1 MSLITNLIGK
11 GKKKNL
17 RDWMVIAVICGL
29 LLLLVFFPFEETGKR
44 NDVSF
49 LGIESELTEEKGS
62 LTDETRLEE
71 LLGKIDRIGAV
82 DVMITYENEATLYSS
97 KQNEI
102 SGIVVVCL
110 EDYSGETELLI
121 HEVIQALFPVSA
133 HKIKVVKGI
142 SSYEK

>member
-1 MSLITNLIGK
+1 MKLLSNLFEK
-11 GKKKNL
+11 GKKKSF
-17 RDWMVIAVICGL
+17 RDWMAIGVICGL
-29 LLLLVFFPFEETGKR
+29 ILLLVFFPSKG
-44 NDVSF
+44 
-49 LGIESELTEEKGS
+49 EEKGNDAS
-62 LTDETRLEE
+62 LLGVETEKAEGNRSLADEVRLEE

-110 EDYSGETELLI
+110 EEYSGETELLI